1 MRYAKAY
8 VSAAIAGL
16 AYAQASAAG
25 GIDLGEGIGIALATV
40 TAFGATAWVRNAP
53 DDSEGDDLDLEADP
67 AGNLP

>member
-8 VSAAIAGL
+8 VSALIAGL

-25 GIDLGEGIGIALATV
+25 GIDLEEGIGIALAVV

-53 DDSEGDDLDLEADP
+53 DDSEGDLAGLDDDP
-67 AGNLP
+67 AGLAP